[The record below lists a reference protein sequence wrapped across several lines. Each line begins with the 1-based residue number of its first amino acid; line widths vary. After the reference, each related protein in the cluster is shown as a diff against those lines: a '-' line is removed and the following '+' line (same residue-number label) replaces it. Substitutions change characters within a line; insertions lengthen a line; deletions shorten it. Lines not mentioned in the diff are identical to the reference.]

1 MIRLEHVTHRYAN
14 GTQALND
21 ISLGLNGASFTV
33 LIGPSGAG
41 KSTLMRVLNALVK
54 PTQGRVWLGS
64 VEVTRAPGAAVRR
77 ERRKI
82 GMVFQQFNLIK
93 RVTALENVL
102 LGRLGY
108 NPVWRTTLHAYTK
121 TDKEL
126 AMRLLDRVGMADQA
140 WQRADTLSGG
150 QQQRVG
156 IARALAQ
163 EPELILADE
172 PISALDPKSSEQ
184 IMDLLRTIQREDG
197 ISVIANLHHL
207 DAVREYAER
216 VIALRAGEVV
226 FDGRPEQLTPDIARG
241 LYYGEEEQAERTHDA
256 GISSTTGSP
265 SNPAIPVPYPI
276 SPEPTT
282 ARFDLAAH
290 SGALLSQPIGMT
302 AQQSKK
308 EWEQ

>member
-1 MIRLEHVTHRYAN
+1 MIRLEHVTHSYAN
-14 GTQALND
+14 GTQALRD
-21 ISLGLNGASFTV
+21 VSLELSGASFTV

-41 KSTLMRVLNALVK
+41 KSTLMRVLNGLVK
-54 PTQGRVWLGS
+54 PTQGRVWLS
-64 VEVTRAPGAAVRR
+64 DVEVSRAPGALVRR

-82 GMVFQQFNLIK
+82 GMVFQQFNLV
-93 RVTALENVL
+93 RRSTALENVL

-108 NPVWRTTLHAYTK
+108 NPVWRTTFRAYTRS
-121 TDKEL
+121 DREL
-126 AMRLLDRVGMADQA
+126 AMRLLERVGMADYA

-184 IMDLLRTIQREDG
+184 VMELLRNIQREDG
-197 ISVIANLHHL
+197 IAVIANLHHL

-216 VIALRAGEVV
+216 VIALRKGSVV
-226 FDGRPEQLTPDIARG
+226 FDGRPEALTPEIARE
-241 LYYGEEEQAERTHDA
+241 LYYGEEDRAERTHEA
-256 GISSTTGSP
+256 GM
-265 SNPAIPVPYPI
+265 SNASVIPAGFPI
-276 SPEPTT
+276 SPEPNV
-282 ARFDLAAH
+282 ARFDMAD
-290 SGALLSQPIGMT
+290 SSRALSSQTISMV
-302 AQQSKK
+302 ARSKK

>member
-21 ISLGLNGASFTV
+21 ISLGLTGASFTV

-54 PTQGRVWLGS
+54 PTQGRVWLGD
-64 VEVTRAPGAAVRR
+64 VEVSRAPGAAVRR

-102 LGRLGY
+102 LGRMGY

-121 TDKEL
+121 ADKEL
-126 AMRLLDRVGMADQA
+126 AMRLLDRVGMTDQA

-184 IMDLLRTIQREDG
+184 IMELLQTIQREDG
-197 ISVIANLHHL
+197 IAVIANLHHL

-216 VIALRAGEVV
+216 VIALRAGAVV

-256 GISSTTGSP
+256 GISS
-265 SNPAIPVPYPI
+265 AAVIPVPYPI
-276 SPEPTT
+276 SPEPSA
-282 ARFDLAAH
+282 ARFDMAAH

-302 AQQSKK
+302 VQQSKK